1 MSQGR
6 LSVIVITGKADEEG
20 APLPGPTHL
29 LLPSHSWV
37 YDRFML
43 FPFNDLSSI
52 SLVSGDHS
60 ISMLFPFVQPVQL
73 SVACLCFHSSV
84 TWLSSSLPGDARLP

>member
-1 MSQGR
+1 M
-6 LSVIVITGKADEEG
+6 GKALLS
-20 APLPGPTHL
+20 PRPTHL

-37 YDRFML
+37 YDRFVL
-43 FPFNDLSSI
+43 FPFVDLSPV

-60 ISMLFPFVQPVQL
+60 ISMLFPFVQQVQL